1 MKRSIA
7 TVCLSGDLR
16 QKIDAAARAGYDG
29 IEIFENDLLL
39 FDQSPTLV
47 SKMVADAG
55 LKIVALQP
63 FRDFEGMPS
72 DKRDKNFSRAER
84 KFDIMEQLGTD
95 SLLICSN
102 VSPHAIDSMPRNA
115 EDLAELAIRAAK
127 RGFKIGY
134 EALAWGRY
142 VKDYEQAWELVKL
155 ADQKNLGIILD
166 SFHIFARG
174 LDLSVLQTIPGDR
187 IALVQIADAPYL
199 DMDVLQWSR
208 HYRCFPG
215 QGDFPV
221 VDFMRAIS
229 HSGYDGYIS
238 HEIFNDEFRAAP
250 SEITAKDGIRS
261 LMWLQEQT
269 AIAEPD
275 LPKLFSTEQV
285 KCEKPSIER
294 VEFIEFAV
302 GEERGVELK
311 TLLANFGFVHTHQ
324 HKSKD
329 VSLYRHGEICL
340 VINQEPD
347 SFAQSFN
354 NIHGTSVCAIA
365 YLCKDAN
372 AMMERAEYY
381 HYSRV
386 DYNSDAGELEIPA
399 VRAVDG
405 KLIYFVQKDHSGKRF
420 YDVDFV
426 PVKEQHHIEK
436 PELLAID
443 HIAEGMSVNEFLP
456 TSLFFKALFGL
467 DIAQPQDLIDPYGI
481 VVSRTATSRDKT
493 IRIPFN
499 MTRSWKASTQRFMD
513 SHKGAGVQH
522 IAFNCENIFAVVE
535 AFDDDLLLP
544 IPDNYYDDLD
554 ARFNLEPNFLAKLRR
569 YNLLY
574 DQNDSGHFIHFYSK
588 EINGLFFEAVQR
600 VNYNN
605 YGEVNA
611 PVRMAAQSR
620 LSAHN
625 HRHTL

>member
-39 FDQSPTLV
+39 FDQSPAMV
-47 SKMVADAG
+47 RKMVADAG
-55 LKIVALQP
+55 LQIVALQP
-63 FRDFEGMPS
+63 FRDFEGMPT
-72 DKRDKNFSRAER
+72 DKRLKNFARAER

-102 VSPHAIDSMPRNA
+102 VSPHAIDSMSRCA
-115 EDLAELAIRAAK
+115 EDLAELAMRAAK

-142 VKDYEQAWELVKL
+142 IKDYQQAWELVKM
-155 ADQKNLGIILD
+155 ADQRNLGIILD

-174 LDLSVLQTIPGDR
+174 HDLSVLNTIPGDR
-187 IALVQIADAPYL
+187 ITLVQIADAPYL

-221 VDFMRAIS
+221 VEFMRSIS

-261 LMWLQEQT
+261 LMWLQEET
-269 AIAEPD
+269 SIAEPS
-275 LPKLFSTEQV
+275 LPKLFNSEQMT
-285 KCEKPSIER
+285 CPPPNIER

-302 GEERGVELK
+302 GEERGKELI
-311 TLLANFGFVHTHQ
+311 TLLGNFGFMHTHQ

-329 VSLYRHGEICL
+329 VSLYRQGEICI
-340 VINQEPD
+340 VVNQEPD

-354 NIHGTSVCAIA
+354 SIHGTSVCAIA
-365 YLCKDAN
+365 YLCADAK
-372 AMMERAEYY
+372 AMMDRAAYY
-381 HYSRV
+381 GYSRF
-386 DYNSDAGELEIPA
+386 DYNIEAGEMEIPA
-399 VRAVDG
+399 IRAVDG
-405 KLIYFVQKDHSGKRF
+405 KLVYFVQKDQSGKRF
-420 YDVDFV
+420 FDVDFE
-426 PVKEQHHIEK
+426 PVARDTNPDSGQ
-436 PELLAID
+436 LLAVD

-456 TSLFFKALFGL
+456 TSLFFKVLYGL
-467 DIAQPQDLIDPYGI
+467 DITQPQDLVDPYGI
-481 VVSRTATSRDKT
+481 VVSRTATSRDKK

-499 MTRSWKASTQRFMD
+499 MTRSWGASTQRFMD
-513 SHKGAGVQH
+513 AHKGAGVQH
-522 IAFNCENIFAVVE
+522 IAFNCDNIFAVVE
-535 AFDDDLLLP
+535 AFDSNLLLP

-554 ARFNLEPNFLAKLRR
+554 ARFGLEPEFLNNLRR

-574 DQNDSGHFIHFYSK
+574 DQNEAGHFIHFYSQ

-605 YGEVNA
+605 YGELNA

-620 LSAHN
+620 LHKS
-625 HRHTL
+625 R